1 MPRRLTPI
9 VPVLASLSA
18 LGTLGASDA
27 AQAAPLANV
36 VAAVK
41 NQTRIIETSPAEKG
55 LAEARLDT
63 PAHARAALPVLARL
77 HDVIAY
83 AAADVSH
90 ASTQSPVQRSA
101 RRKWVK
107 GAREQADG
115 IAQFELAAHA
125 AIAGS
130 QGRARPHLL
139 RGLKLLIHGSVDT
152 NQADSLLDLAHDTR
166 PPRIHGA

>member
-1 MPRRLTPI
+1 MTVPRRLTLILPL
-9 VPVLASLSA
+9 LASL
-18 LGTLGASDA
+18 GTIGAVSA
-27 AQAAPLANV
+27 AQASPFADVA
-36 VAAVK
+36 AAVK
-41 NQTRIIETSPAEKG
+41 NQTHIIETSPAEKG
-55 LAEARLDT
+55 LAKARLDT
-63 PAHARAALPVLARL
+63 PAHARAALPVLVRL
-77 HDVIAY
+77 HGVIAY

-101 RRKWVK
+101 RRKWVT

-125 AIAGS
+125 VIAGH
-130 QGRARPHLL
+130 QTRARPHLL
-139 RGLKLLIHGSVDT
+139 RGLKLLIRGSVAT